1 MSERPVGEAADAD
14 LVLAVAAGS
23 EDALGA
29 LYDRH
34 AVGVHA
40 VALRMTGD
48 RGTAEEVV
56 QETFLALWNR
66 AEAFDPGV
74 ASLGTWLRSIARN
87 RAVDRLR
94 AAGRRPQLVALPGG
108 AGEDGPSASIER
120 LDPELAVFGGAAPDP
135 DPVLAAEALDTSA
148 AIADALAGMPDDE
161 RTVILLAYQQE
172 LSQSEI
178 AARLG
183 WPLGTVKTR
192 TRRALARLRGVL
204 DRGDAGGTGARD
216 PGGVD
221 GPR

>member
-1 MSERPVGEAADAD
+1 MTERGAHEADEAA
-14 LVLAVAAGS
+14 LVVAVAGGS
-23 EDALGA
+23 EDALGL

-40 VALRMTGD
+40 VAFRLTGD
-48 RGTAEEVV
+48 RGIAEEVV

-74 ASLGTWLRSIARN
+74 ASLATWLRSIARN

-108 AGEDGPSASIER
+108 TGDESPPSALER
-120 LDPELAVFGGAAPDP
+120 LDPELAVFGGAARDP
-135 DPVLAAEALDTSA
+135 DPVAAAEADDTRT
-148 AIADALAGMPDDE
+148 AIASALAGMPEDE
-161 RTVILLAYQQE
+161 RTVILLAYQHE
-172 LSQSEI
+172 LTQSEI

-204 DRGDAGGTGARD
+204 EAEWATG
-216 PGGVD
+216 PLGSGGVD